1 MLRSALMTLLLTLA
15 ARGEII
21 DRIAV
26 SVGNQ
31 VITQDQLDDEI
42 RISAF
47 LNGAQPDFSVHAR
60 RAAAEQLIEQALI
73 RREMNLTHYPL
84 PDLSAADAELNRVEA
99 DHGGREKVLRELA
112 KYGISEEDL
121 RKRLWWQ
128 LTLLKFIDERFRP
141 TVQVSR
147 VEVRQY
153 YREQVEKWKQ
163 KGVNPIPSY
172 QESRDAMEKA
182 LTEERVDQAVD
193 RWLGDA
199 RRQVDIRYRKGVIP

>member
-1 MLRSALMTLLLTLA
+1 MWRGLFIVLFLAFAL
-15 ARGEII
+15 RGEII

-47 LNGAQPDFSVHAR
+47 LNAAQPDFSAQAR

-84 PDLSAADAELNRVEA
+84 PDLSAADEQLKRIEAER
-99 DHGGREKVLRELA
+99 GGRDKVLNDLTR
-112 KYGISEEDL
+112 YGISEEDL

-199 RRQVDIRYRKGVIP
+199 RRQVDIRYRKGVLP